1 MTKGDF
7 VSLFLFLSLFIS
19 SFPSLNFFNF
29 SGERGREGG
38 IVRLLSRTDREEFFV
53 FHKFPSHDEAE
64 AAAVPPRAEE
74 AREGKRAR
82 VKDRQPRG

>member
-29 SGERGREGG
+29 SGEPAREALFVYCLGRTE
-38 IVRLLSRTDREEFFV
+38 RSFLF

-74 AREGKRAR
+74 AREGKRAGAGQR
-82 VKDRQPRG
+82 